1 MTTYDLSGGIP
12 FLLIGGRYVGSTP
25 FIPAA
30 LADKSQQQVATALSD
45 PSQAVDAR
53 HHRKREPAHRG
64 GLQSHQRSANRAL
77 SELGCAGGDEAA
89 RLSPGFA

>member
-1 MTTYDLSGGIP
+1 MTTYDSSGGIP

-45 PSQAVDAR
+45 PSQPSTQDIIGNANLLTAAVC
-53 HHRKREPAHRG
+53 KVTSGQPTV
-64 GLQSHQRSANRAL
+64 LCQSSGVQAATKL
-77 SELGCAGGDEAA
+77 LG
-89 RLSPGFA
+89 